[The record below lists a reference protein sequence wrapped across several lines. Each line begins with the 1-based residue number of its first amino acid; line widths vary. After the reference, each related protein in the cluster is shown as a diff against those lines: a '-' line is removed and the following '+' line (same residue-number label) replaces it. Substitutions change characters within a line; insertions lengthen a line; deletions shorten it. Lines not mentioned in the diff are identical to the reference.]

1 VVTGHE
7 RRRNQMIKLSKFAND
22 LTGWRVGKLVA
33 EYPVK
38 RTRSSLNV
46 VWFCRCDC
54 GGSVERVGSLLW
66 QSDWGLQHC
75 GCERALPPSTVTATA
90 SEQEK
95 AYFAGYTDAEG
106 CISIAAFTR
115 NAAHYWF
122 AFIYFGQTQPMV
134 VERMHAIYGGSV
146 RVEKRDQRRRRQKQL
161 RLQRLSDVRRFLSDV
176 TPQLREK
183 RAQAEIVL
191 KQFDPRADHG
201 TNQDLSDR
209 LVQLKA
215 TRLESVTIE
224 PCLAIAPQAHR
235 KCFDCAARSFS
246 RGFCAKHYQ
255 KAKREGRIAT
265 NLKGAGVPFTHR
277 RPLKF
282 FDASYF
288 AGYFDGD
295 GCVLLRREGER
306 WYPCVSFSQ
315 TQPQTLMEMHS
326 IYGGS
331 LTVGKS
337 QDERR
342 RPKLYYQLV
351 QREAVLAMLQDI
363 RPFVVEKR
371 DQVEL
376 LLALY
381 RPNMRF
387 ADGQLL
393 KGKLSEMKQRT
404 FNETSDR
411 TVTVRL

>member
-1 VVTGHE
+1 
-7 RRRNQMIKLSKFAND
+7 MAPS
-22 LTGWRVGKLVA
+22 
-33 EYPVK
+33 PV
-38 RTRSSLNV
+38 S
-46 VWFCRCDC
+46 
-54 GGSVERVGSLLW
+54 
-66 QSDWGLQHC
+66 
-75 GCERALPPSTVTATA
+75 ATA

-106 CISIAAFTR
+106 CISIATFTGDASR
-115 NAAHYWF
+115 YWF
-122 AFIYFGQTQPMV
+122 AFVFFGQTQPMV
-134 VERMHAIYGGSV
+134 VERMHAVYGGGV

-176 TPQLREK
+176 MPHLREK

-191 KQFDPRADHG
+191 KQFDPRADHE
-201 TNQDLSDR
+201 TNQTLSAR

-215 TRLESVTIE
+215 TRLGIVAIE
-224 PCLAIAPQAHR
+224 PCLAERSQAHR

-255 KAKREGRIAT
+255 KAKREGRIST

-277 RPLKF
+277 RALKE
-282 FDASYF
+282 FDTPYF

-295 GCVLLRREGER
+295 GCVLLRHEGKR

-315 TQPQTLMEMHS
+315 TQPQTLMELHS

-331 LTVGKS
+331 LTVGKA

-351 QREAVLAMLQDI
+351 QREAVLSMLRDI

-376 LLALY
+376 LLAQY
-381 RPNMRF
+381 RPDMRF
-387 ADGQLL
+387 EDGQLL
-393 KGKLSEMKQRT
+393 KEQLSEMKQRT

>member
-1 VVTGHE
+1 
-7 RRRNQMIKLSKFAND
+7 MISLSKFAND
-22 LTGWRVGKLVA
+22 LTGWRVGKLVV
-33 EYPVK
+33 EYPVR
-38 RTRSSLNV
+38 RTRNSLNV

-66 QSDWGLQHC
+66 QADWGLQHC
-75 GCERALPPSTVTATA
+75 GCERAMPPSIVTATA

-106 CISIAAFTR
+106 CISIAVFTR
-115 NAAHYWF
+115 DAAHYWF

-134 VERMHAIYGGSV
+134 VERMHAVYGGTV
-146 RVEKRDQRRRRQKQL
+146 RVKKRDQRRRRQKQL

-176 TPQLREK
+176 LPHLREK

-191 KQFDPRADHG
+191 NQFDPRSDHG
-201 TNQDLSDR
+201 TNQIISAR

-215 TRLESVTIE
+215 TRLGAVVIE
-224 PCLAIAPQAHR
+224 PSLAIAPQARR
-235 KCFDCAARSFS
+235 KCFYCAARAFS

-255 KAKREGRIAT
+255 KAKREGRLVT

-277 RPLKF
+277 RPLKK
-282 FDASYF
+282 FDAPYF

-295 GCVLLRREGER
+295 GCVLLRREGKR

-315 TQPQTLMEMHS
+315 TQPQTLMELHS

-331 LTVGKS
+331 LTVGKA

-342 RPKLYYQLV
+342 RPKLSYQLV
-351 QREAVLAMLQDI
+351 QRAAVLSMLRDI

-376 LLALY
+376 LLAQY
-381 RPNMRF
+381 RSDMLF
-387 ADGQLL
+387 EDGQLL
-393 KGKLSEMKQRT
+393 KEQLSEMKQRT

-411 TVTVRL
+411 TATVGM